1 MKTWNPQS
9 FLLCK
14 LWSVEL
20 NYSLIYENMTILI
33 SILWLLSMLKM
44 HPFLKNQWLVM
55 NNHGLWFIG
64 GSLLCDFAGIEHLL
78 FMLMSR
84 CSAQSKSLIIWEMK
98 CDVRSG
104 RNRSSPVTITNC
116 LRGDCKSCDREMACL
131 CVILSCGSHS
141 RFPLSSSRSQ
151 TKTKTSVSQCL
162 ILPPTFHL
170 DAVKKSHQEFL
181 VLV

>member
-1 MKTWNPQS
+1 M
-9 FLLCK
+9 
-14 LWSVEL
+14 
-20 NYSLIYENMTILI
+20 YENMTMLI
-33 SILWLLSMLKM
+33 GILWLLSMLKM

-131 CVILSCGSHS
+131 CVLFYPADHIPVS
-141 RFPLSSSRSQ
+141 RFLLRGLRQKQRLLFPNASFYHQLFTLMQSRNL
-151 TKTKTSVSQCL
+151 TKS
-162 ILPPTFHL
+162 F
-170 DAVKKSHQEFL
+170 
-181 VLV
+181 